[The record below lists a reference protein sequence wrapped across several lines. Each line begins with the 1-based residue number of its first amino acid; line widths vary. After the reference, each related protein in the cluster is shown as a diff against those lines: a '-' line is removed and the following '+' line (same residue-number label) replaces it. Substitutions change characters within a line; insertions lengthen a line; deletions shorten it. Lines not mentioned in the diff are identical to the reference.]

1 MALTVVE
8 QDDNITLARQE
19 CQAKDLD
26 KTEQREQEVR
36 KKISL
41 EID

>member
-8 QDDNITLARQE
+8 QDDNITLARRE
-19 CQAKDLD
+19 RQAKDLD

-36 KKISL
+36 KKSWF
-41 EID
+41 